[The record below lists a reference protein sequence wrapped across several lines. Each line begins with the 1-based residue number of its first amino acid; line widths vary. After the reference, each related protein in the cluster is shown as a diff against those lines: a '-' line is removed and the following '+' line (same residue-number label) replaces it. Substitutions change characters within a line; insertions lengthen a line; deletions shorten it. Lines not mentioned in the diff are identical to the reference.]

1 MTLNTLK
8 WLRFVSP
15 AVMIA
20 SFIAL
25 FGYLTGLW
33 ELSLPKQPEEWAKT
47 VPGVALSILY
57 YLTGLRNLANRY
69 WFEKV
74 NENIRARMVAI
85 SGLDDDP
92 TTFSWRAI
100 RPIFYSLVDNDT
112 SLTKKSELAYFNG
125 WIWTTVADLRAL
137 SAIFIILSVVMFW
150 FGTAGAQISIFVFLV
165 IFAVSFF
172 ASHIST
178 SYHKKIGD
186 QQLEIIE
193 LSYQRTLRER
203 LESIASKS
211 SNSSN

>member
-8 WLRFVSP
+8 WWRFSSP
-15 AVMIA
+15 AVIIIL
-20 SFIAL
+20 FIVL
-25 FGYLTGLW
+25 FGYLTGLC

-47 VPGVALSILY
+47 VPGVVLSILY
-57 YLTGLRNLANRY
+57 YLSGLRNLANRY

-74 NENIRARMVAI
+74 NENIRVRLVAI

-92 TTFSWRAI
+92 TRFSWKAI
-100 RPIFYSLVDNDT
+100 RPIFYSLVDNDP

-125 WIWTTVADLRAL
+125 WIWTTIADLRAL

-150 FGTAGAQISIFVFLV
+150 FGIAGAQISIFVFLV

-172 ASHIST
+172 ASHILT
-178 SYHKKIGD
+178 NYHKEIGD

-193 LSYQRTLRER
+193 LAYQETLRER
-203 LESIASKS
+203 LKSIAPKS